1 MNRFRTKR
9 KGKDEGSSV
18 PRSSQEAES
27 SGPFRGFRK
36 GKKAPE
42 NEQAPVDLA
51 TALPSNDDFRTSL
64 LMTGL
69 SARFSMLREQ
79 DDPNTKIGKAS
90 DDSVLYPKRQSRLDM
105 GTFRGLG
112 DIAEVESI
120 KAPFAR
126 MDTYD
131 SDDGGSV
138 KAGSIMS
145 RSKPTEGNNLFG
157 GRQKIYKIPAGIP
170 SSSKGDGGM
179 GGRALYDDDVAQSAF
194 QKWRKAEK
202 ERDWLQ
208 DTETDYDSLGN
219 RLSAGPDVDQTRST
233 SPAPSSYNQ
242 KRETASTFSSTP
254 SMARNSSAATS
265 VHSQAAP
272 SLKDWQPPSNSNG
285 GGLER
290 NVTRTRRLYETGFFN
305 HDGQEPAPGVLSR
318 VDTLNRQRPFGTRT
332 PELRQHS
339 PSPTTSAVFGDRLGH
354 ERKILTKAS
363 APNLRSTSPPAS
375 ASPTGTPDLGIR
387 VPSAGETRTNAGGLP
402 PLSPPISEADENSLL
417 QINPNDRGKATA
429 LGVFQKPAQ
438 PYDESR
444 FAQRQL
450 ELQRGRETPTQGQR
464 RESSQTSQSRDST
477 SPPAIIDMDSPTA
490 PNFSAME
497 LPKEQGRGV
506 TSFLAD
512 ADDSDAESTTAAEP
526 APTPQVHLRRPSDR
540 IHPALRGSALP
551 TPLSYATQSTDR
563 NDKSQAGS
571 PADSPTLGPTTEVSG
586 LSGMVRQH
594 LRADS
599 NASSIYGG
607 APPTAILE
615 SRFPTEPHNL
625 QDYGAGSNPWDVKE
639 DNESSYIDLD
649 VNEPLPHGEMLPS
662 LSIRQTNANAS
673 STTKPDD
680 TDDFAREL
688 ADGARRIR
696 EKLTSYVET
705 ESRSSSPQR
714 GEEPRES
721 LDIAPLP
728 RPSGLGSI
736 LRAKSSRGSLVERGR
751 DPSSTRALKMI
762 GLGSPA
768 GSRNAS
774 PGAES
779 LLKGSSIES
788 EQRMSEDKSAEEP
801 APGLRAFRQARRD
814 LQRLKEIES
823 QNRHPAAPA
832 APQGPPPDIPSPQSR
847 RAAGGSTTPIRDR
860 QPPPVHYQQRM
871 PSEESN
877 KSNSPPESRYRSQS
891 ESSNDPRSGS
901 RPAGRNRGDLAM
913 RENTHLGAPGSMPR
927 PPMRSPGLPG
937 TNIKQSPF
945 MPPQGQPNPM
955 RLNQAAFASNGGLH
969 VQRPR
974 GYEPGQLSPISPH
987 SASLTNANS
996 APPTPVTMA
1005 SPPRPAVLPSLSY
1018 DPSMPSGPGRNDA
1031 MRPHGPSAAA
1041 GTGSSNGRVPPP
1053 LPPINPRRRQDS
1065 GRVQT
1070 PTDPHHPAQRRGT
1083 VSASEDDEPRPDRR
1097 RQFKPMGEGTGM
1109 PINFNRLP
1117 QQAPVNLGPPASRTV
1132 LTQNRSRSG
1141 NGPMPGGMI

>member
-1 MNRFRTKR
+1 MNRFRTKK

-42 NEQAPVDLA
+42 NEKAPVDLA
-51 TALPSNDDFRTSL
+51 TVLPSNDDFRTSL

-90 DDSVLYPKRQSRLDM
+90 DDSVLYPKRQSRMDM
-105 GTFRGLG
+105 ATFRGLG

-126 MDTYD
+126 PDAYD
-131 SDDGGSV
+131 SDDGGSLN
-138 KAGSIMS
+138 AGSIMN
-145 RSKPTEGNNLFG
+145 RSKPTDGNVLFG
-157 GRQKIYKIPAGIP
+157 GRQKIYKIPAGAP

-179 GGRALYDDDVAQSAF
+179 GGRALYEDDVAQSAF

-208 DTETDYDSLGN
+208 DTAADYDTLGN
-219 RLSAGPDVDQTRST
+219 RHSAGPEVDHTRST
-233 SPAPSSYNQ
+233 SPAPSSYDQ
-242 KRETASTFSSTP
+242 KRGTASTFSSTP

-272 SLKDWQPPSNSNG
+272 SLKDWQPPSNPVG

-305 HDGQEPAPGVLSR
+305 HEGQESAPGVLSR

-339 PSPTTSAVFGDRLGH
+339 PSPTTSTIFGDRLGN

-387 VPSAGETRTNAGGLP
+387 VPSAGDTRTSSGGLP
-402 PLSPPISEADENSLL
+402 PLSPPISEADENSMLL
-417 QINPNDRGKATA
+417 INPNDRGKATA

-450 ELQRGRETPTQGQR
+450 ELQRGRETPTQGLR
-464 RESSQTSQSRDST
+464 RESNQTSQSRDST
-477 SPPAIIDMDSPTA
+477 SPPATERVEIDSPTA
-490 PNFSAME
+490 PNFSAMQP
-497 LPKEQGRGV
+497 PKGQERGA

-512 ADDSDAESTTAAEP
+512 ADDSDAESVTGAQTAA
-526 APTPQVHLRRPSDR
+526 TPQVHLIRPSDR
-540 IHPALRGSALP
+540 NHPALRSFE
-551 TPLSYATQSTDR
+551 STDR
-563 NDKSQAGS
+563 DDKSKAGS
-571 PADSPTLGPTTEVSG
+571 PADSPTLGPTSEISG

-607 APPTAILE
+607 VPPTADLE
-615 SRFPTEPHNL
+615 SRFPPDSHNL
-625 QDYGAGSNPWDVKE
+625 QDYGANSNPWDVKE
-639 DNESSYIDLD
+639 DNESSYMDLD
-649 VNEPLPHGEMLPS
+649 VNEPLPRSEMLPP
-662 LSIRQTNANAS
+662 LSIRQANTDA
-673 STTKPDD
+673 STTAKPDD

-688 ADGARRIR
+688 ADGARRVR

-721 LDIAPLP
+721 VETVSLP
-728 RPSGLGSI
+728 RPSLGSI
-736 LRAKSSRGSLVERGR
+736 LRPKSSRGSLVERGR
-751 DPSSTRALKMI
+751 DPSSTRALRMI

-779 LLKGSSIES
+779 LLKGSAIEQ
-788 EQRMSEDKSAEEP
+788 EQRMSEDKPAEEP
-801 APGLRAFRQARRD
+801 APGLRAFRQARRE
-814 LQRLKEIES
+814 LQRLKEIET
-823 QNRHPAAPA
+823 QHRHPAAPA
-832 APQGPPPDIPSPQSR
+832 APQGPPPDIPSPHSR
-847 RAAGGSTTPIRDR
+847 RAAAGSTTPLRDR

-871 PSEESN
+871 PSEDSHN
-877 KSNSPPESRYRSQS
+877 SHSPPESRYRSES

-901 RPAGRNRGDLAM
+901 RSAGRNRGDSAT
-913 RENTHLGAPGSMPR
+913 RENVHLGAPGSMPR
-927 PPMRSPGLPG
+927 LPVRSPGLPG
-937 TNIKQSPF
+937 TNIKQSQF
-945 MPPQGQPNPM
+945 MPPQGQPNSM
-955 RLNQAAFASNGGLH
+955 RLNQTAFGSNGGLQ

-974 GYEPGQLSPISPH
+974 GYEAGQLSPISPNP
-987 SASLTNANS
+987 SPIANANS
-996 APPTPVTMA
+996 APPTPVAMT

-1018 DPSMPSGPGRNDA
+1018 DPSMPSGPGRNDV
-1031 MRPHGPSAAA
+1031 MRPRGPSEAA

-1065 GRVQT
+1065 GRAHT
-1070 PTDPHHPAQRRGT
+1070 STDPNHPAQRRGT
-1083 VSASEDDEPRPDRR
+1083 VSASDEEEPRPDRR
-1097 RQFKPMGEGTGM
+1097 RPFKPMGEGMGMGM
-1109 PINFNRLP
+1109 PINFNRPP
-1117 QQAPVNLGPPASRTV
+1117 QQAPVSLGPPASRTV
-1132 LTQNRSRSG
+1132 LTQTRNRQG
-1141 NGPMPGGMI
+1141 NGPLPGGMI